1 MIIIKILIGI
11 SIIVLTLIAL
21 YAIGRIAYP
30 ILDPTWRL
38 VGRPHYILIML
49 AGIAALA
56 VLGLIGMAC
65 VMGYAVGE
73 AVMHCIQ

>member
-1 MIIIKILIGI
+1 MIIIKTVIGL

-49 AGIAALA
+49 AGIAALGA
-56 VLGLIGMAC
+56 LALIVMML

>member
-1 MIIIKILIGI
+1 MIIIKTTIGL

-30 ILDPTWRL
+30 ILDPNWRL
-38 VGRPHYILIML
+38 VGAPHYIIVML

-73 AVMHCIQ
+73 AVMQCIQ

>member
-1 MIIIKILIGI
+1 MIIIKTTIGL

-21 YAIGRIAYP
+21 YVIGRIAYP

-38 VGRPHYILIML
+38 VGRPHYIIVML
-49 AGIAALA
+49 AGIAALGA
-56 VLGLIGMAC
+56 LALIGMAC

>member
-1 MIIIKILIGI
+1 MIIIKTTIGI

-21 YAIGRIAYP
+21 YVIGRIAYP

-38 VGRPHYILIML
+38 VGRPHYIIVML
-49 AGIAALA
+49 AGIAALGA
-56 VLGLIGMAC
+56 LALIGMAC